1 MDFKTEYFN
10 IWTTAWNFHK
20 KHYDVAENEEQRW
33 QQLIAEAD
41 LEGLEGFK
49 VAKVRSDKYGQKVS
63 MKLIND
69 KTGVAVKIFFDDVIF
84 GTEFLKYTEW
94 QTNHGNTDK
103 KEVCR
108 TPTQ

>member
-1 MDFKTEYFN
+1 MRRKPL
-10 IWTTAWNFHK
+10 K
-20 KHYDVAENEEQRW
+20 KQPIYSA
-33 QQLIAEAD
+33 AD

-94 QTNHGNTDK
+94 QTNHGSTDK
-103 KEVCR
+103 KEVRR